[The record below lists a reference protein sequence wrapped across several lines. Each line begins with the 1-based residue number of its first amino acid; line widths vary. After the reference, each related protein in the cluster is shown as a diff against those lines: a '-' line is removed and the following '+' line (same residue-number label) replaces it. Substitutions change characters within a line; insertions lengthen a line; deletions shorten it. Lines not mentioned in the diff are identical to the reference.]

1 MCTHGSVPPQFHYF
15 VGLARI
21 SHGNDCIDPGVL
33 RGASANIDG
42 LPAIMK
48 GRQVGSLNMFDDLA
62 KSN

>member
-1 MCTHGSVPPQFHYF
+1 MCTHGAVPPQFHYF

-42 LPAIMK
+42 LPVIMK
-48 GRQVGSLNMFDDLA
+48 GRQVEA
-62 KSN
+62 